1 MKSKITYPN
10 SSIEINTIESES
22 KEKSVDFEVSQE
34 GQTKYK
40 TILSVSTRNEK
51 FIIAMFWYHFSED
64 ADINYFWI
72 EETQTLF
79 LGAGSV
85 SAVINL
91 KENIIKD
98 INYPMLFW
106 SWKAIEEYVLELGET
121 ECRVYSKSGELIGQT
136 DVDPPYDYIVTEDA
150 VEFTSIVMDKR
161 KIKLKH
167 G

>member
-1 MKSKITYPN
+1 MKNKVTYPN
-10 SSIEINTIESES
+10 SSIEIKTIKSES
-22 KEKSVDFEVSQE
+22 KEKFVNFEVSQE
-34 GQTKYK
+34 GQTEYK
-40 TILSVSTRNEK
+40 SILSVSTRNEN
-51 FIIAMFWYHFSED
+51 FIIAMYWSHFSDESE
-64 ADINYFWI
+64 INFFWT

-91 KENIIKD
+91 KEKTLKD

-106 SWKAIEEYVLELGET
+106 SWVVFGEHVLELGET
-121 ECRVYSKSGELIGQT
+121 ECRVYSASGELIGQA
-136 DVDPPYDYIVTEDA
+136 DVDPPYDYKVTEEEI
-150 VEFTSIVMDKR
+150 EFSSIVMGKR